1 MKRLEFFSS
10 DVFFNLIFNPFFI
23 LKYILLLSNG
33 LTLAKKMETAERLSN
48 AVGENVKFPR
58 MLKQCTV
65 RIFKLKLVYVSVF

>member
-1 MKRLEFFSS
+1 MFF
-10 DVFFNLIFNPFFI
+10 LILFLNPFFI
-23 LKYILLLSNG
+23 LKYTLLLSNG
-33 LTLAKKMETAERLSN
+33 LTLAKQMETAQGLSN